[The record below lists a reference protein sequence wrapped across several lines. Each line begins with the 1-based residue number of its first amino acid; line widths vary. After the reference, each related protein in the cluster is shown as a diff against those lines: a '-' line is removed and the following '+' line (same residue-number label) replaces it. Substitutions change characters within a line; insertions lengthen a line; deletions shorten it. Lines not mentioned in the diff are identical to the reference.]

1 MLGQKKQS
9 DALCLSLTKSI
20 IKDYYHFEHEFNDI
34 KKPKSK
40 HLALPIF
47 PLTKSNSTENLTTKL
62 RLVGGK
68 ISLGCIDCLENCDGE
83 RPKQQLTWSE

>member
-9 DALCLSLTKSI
+9 DALCLSLTKFI

-34 KKPKSK
+34 KKPKFK

-47 PLTKSNSTENLTTKL
+47 PLTK
-62 RLVGGK
+62 
-68 ISLGCIDCLENCDGE
+68 
-83 RPKQQLTWSE
+83 